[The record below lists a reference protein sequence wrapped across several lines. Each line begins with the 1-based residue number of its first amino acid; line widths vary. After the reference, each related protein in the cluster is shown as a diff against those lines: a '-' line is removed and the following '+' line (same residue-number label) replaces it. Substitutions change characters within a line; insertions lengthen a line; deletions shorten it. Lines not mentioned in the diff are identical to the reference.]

1 MNTRRG
7 GKCRFPRKRR
17 AKGNMAVSRGFAKA
31 SGTVSRPPP
40 PSPVRLRT
48 PALHCKRAAQNKK
61 RILQPPLPFRNANP
75 SFEIPAETPR
85 EARAKRRPIICGK
98 ASFHTSFPSLSE
110 ISVPQR
116 QAGFK
121 QTAIPRH
128 SAPTAA
134 EREAKAANNNP
145 LSVPNPLSD
154 SRPKQPIR
162 AGAEYA
168 KSLAYKSYAA
178 ARLQPSLKHS
188 RRSSASPPHP
198 PYGRQSKRRC
208 KRFATVP
215 KILPENPPNWHF
227 QNLASFSQIKF

>member
-1 MNTRRG
+1 MTVDKPTPNAAIPFCPPRAVFPSNVRFLGRLSTSAAFFLKPIPELPTTRNFPVLTAFG
-7 GKCRFPRKRR
+7 GFPY
-17 AKGNMAVSRGFAKA
+17 
-31 SGTVSRPPP
+31 
-40 PSPVRLRT
+40 
-48 PALHCKRAAQNKK
+48 
-61 RILQPPLPFRNANP
+61 I
-75 SFEIPAETPR
+75 
-85 EARAKRRPIICGK
+85 
-98 ASFHTSFPSLSE
+98 FPSLSE

>member
-75 SFEIPAETPR
+75 CFEIPAENPR
-85 EARAKRRPIICGK
+85 EARAKNGGQSYAKRRVSI
-98 ASFHTSFPSLSE
+98 HLSVAFRN
-110 ISVPQR
+110 IRSATTGGI
-116 QAGFK
+116 QADGN
-121 QTAIPRH
+121 TAPFGANRRRAG
-128 SAPTAA
+128 S
-134 EREAKAANNNP
+134 KSANNNP

-154 SRPKQPIR
+154 SRPKPIR

-168 KSLAYKSYAA
+168 KSPAYKSYAA

-188 RRSSASPPHP
+188 RRFSASPPHP

-215 KILPENPPNWHF
+215 NILPENPPNWHF

>member
-40 PSPVRLRT
+40 PSPPARLRT

-154 SRPKQPIR
+154 SRPKPIR

-168 KSLAYKSYAA
+168 KSPAYKSYAA

-188 RRSSASPPHP
+188 RRGSASPPHP
-198 PYGRQSKRRC
+198 ALRAAVKTALQ
-208 KRFATVP
+208 TVCNRSEHTSRKSP
-215 KILPENPPNWHF
+215 QIGIFKI
-227 QNLASFSQIKF
+227 